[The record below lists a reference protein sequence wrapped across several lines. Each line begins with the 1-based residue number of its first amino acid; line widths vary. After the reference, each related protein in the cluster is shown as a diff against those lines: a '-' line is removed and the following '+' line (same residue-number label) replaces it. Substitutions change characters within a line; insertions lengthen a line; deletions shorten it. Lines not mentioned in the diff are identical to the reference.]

1 MPSIYKIMFFF
12 SVGLMLA
19 AIVVVVYFGLNFGTD
34 FRGGSL
40 LEVEFNAR
48 PATGALQEF
57 LNQQNVGEVNIS
69 PLGDR
74 GVIFRMP
81 TINEAVHQQL
91 LTGLAANFG
100 DLQEKRFSSIGAVIG
115 KELREKS
122 VVAIMVVLIV
132 IIIYIAFVFRKMS
145 QVLSPWSMGLAA
157 ITALAHDVIIPVGVF
172 AVLGHYQGI
181 EITAIFVAAILTVL
195 GYSVSDTVVV
205 FDRIRENVLRLGSRE
220 KFAVIVHRSIMQTLT
235 RSLNTTITTLL
246 SLVAIYFFGGE
257 SLKYFA
263 LALILG
269 IFLGA
274 YSSIFV
280 ASPMLVWWSRRR
292 HSS

>member
-1 MPSIYKIMFFF
+1 MKPIYKIMFFF
-12 SVGLMLA
+12 SIGVMLIALTA
-19 AIVVVVYFGLNFGTD
+19 AVYFGLNFGTD
-34 FRGGSL
+34 FKGGSL
-40 LEVEFNAR
+40 LEVEFNTR
-48 PATGALQEF
+48 PEVKALQEF
-57 LNQQNVGEVNIS
+57 LNQRNLGETNLS
-69 PLGDR
+69 PLGER
-74 GVIFRMP
+74 GVIFRMRE
-81 TINEAVHQQL
+81 INEQVHQQL
-91 LTGLAANFG
+91 LAGLTTDFG

-122 VVAIMVVLIV
+122 VVAISVVLIA

-145 QVLSPWSMGLAA
+145 QVLSSWSMGLAA
-157 ITALAHDVIIPVGVF
+157 IAALAHDVIIPIGVF

-205 FDRIRENVLRLGSRE
+205 FDRIRENVLRFGSRE
-220 KFAVIVHRSIMQTLT
+220 KFAVIVHQSIMQTLT
-235 RSLNTTITTLL
+235 RSLNTTVTTLL
-246 SLVAIYFFGGE
+246 SLIAIYFFGGE

-280 ASPMLVWWSRRR
+280 ASPILVWWSRRR
-292 HSS
+292 G